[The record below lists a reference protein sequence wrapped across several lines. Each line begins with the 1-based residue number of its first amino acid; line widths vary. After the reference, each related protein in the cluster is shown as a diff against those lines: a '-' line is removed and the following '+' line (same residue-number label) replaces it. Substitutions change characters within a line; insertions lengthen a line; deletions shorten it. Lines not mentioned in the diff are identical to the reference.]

1 MNYKYLIILLFIF
14 ALVLPFS
21 FASENQT
28 LIGDGEVSNNEN
40 SYYFDASCEN
50 DNGDGSSQN
59 PYKYLTADRIK
70 TNSSIYL
77 KEGEYNLDKPKEI
90 TNVTIYGS
98 NNQNTTIRYSG
109 VAFISSNNF
118 KVENITLSY
127 LTIRNSLNFDAKN
140 VIFDSGKGYSTDM
153 YNNCFGGAIYSTGSN
168 SKVTIDNCTF
178 KNTHAE
184 YGGAIY
190 QGGGNLLITNSE
202 FINSYS
208 LNFGGSIAC
217 LNTNNIRISKSRFV
231 NSYSTGDAGG
241 AIYIKSSVLNGD
253 YLTFENCSSTF
264 GSAISSLSSEVSLA
278 NIEASNNIAKYS
290 GGAIYH
296 LYGAFSV
303 RDSKFVNNTA
313 LNGGALFIDNSKNC
327 ILTNN
332 TFNDNNALLCG
343 GAGYVLLCNL
353 AENSNSFSQN
363 HALQEE
369 NIYNSSSINMV
380 IGSGNYTMV
389 KVDSEQIDEIPSYF
403 SLIDKHLVS
412 PVTDQQSGGNCW
424 AFAPIAVLESC
435 LLKATGDVVDL
446 SEENMKNV
454 IALYSDYGWKYS
466 TNDGGKPSMA
476 LGYLT
481 SWMGPIL
488 EKDDLYDDKSHL
500 SHVLNSIYHVQNVM
514 FLKRNSYT
522 DNDAIKLALMKYGA
536 VATTMCMGQINSKN
550 AHYYSGNSPIDHAVT
565 IVGWDDNFSRY
576 NFARTAPGDGAWIVK
591 NSWGDNWG
599 KNGYFYV
606 SYYDTKFAQPGVI
619 DASFAIIFND
629 TIRLDKNYQ
638 YDISGITDFFMN
650 SSSKVWYK
658 NVFTATDNE
667 YLASVSTYFDKISN
681 WTVSINVNGQ
691 YKHHQSGVSNPGY
704 YTMNLDKLIPLTK
717 GDIFEVIF
725 NISVSG
731 EAYVPVSEEVRFNN
745 MLYSPNISFV
755 SYDGINWVDLYDC
768 SWKYSSHYYDSQ
780 VAAIKAFTILNP
792 INTTATIGYD
802 LKGNLINISVKVLD
816 QYGNSLKSGRVT
828 LNVDGKVF
836 NVDVK
841 NGYAN
846 LEYIAD
852 KTTIHISA
860 EFNAVGYNPSDD
872 TISFDVPKFKLPL
885 DVTVLRTLNNVSIE
899 FSSLDYINMPLVATI
914 NNDVYQINLNNG
926 KYSLKLDELANGVY
940 KMNVTILNSLL
951 WELDYAGSFTIDI
964 RNVKLITNNVVIT
977 DEDNILYNI
986 TIMDEKGN
994 LLSNKRITIT
1004 LNDEFDL
1011 ISDGKGIV
1019 HVPVHL
1025 KAGNYTLRADFKGDN
1040 DYLKN
1045 STSSNIYVRCKV
1057 DGNVNIDKYQDN
1069 ANITVRFSK
1078 LINDVAKFIIS
1089 GKSYSVNVKNGV
1101 GIFNISNLK
1110 NGKYDVGISLDDNYV
1125 VNDIASSFT
1134 VNVGGTKII
1143 SSDVVGVDDESTC
1156 VSARLVDSNSNP
1168 VKGQLISFNVAN
1180 RVYSNYT
1187 GSDGFARVYLSL
1199 AAGQYTV
1206 NYLFAGSDNYFKSNS
1221 AGNIKIKSR
1230 VVLSLSKDVFQ
1241 DSASLKL
1248 SVSKGINDVAKFVI
1262 NGKAYSVNVKD
1273 GVAVLD
1279 LSGLANAK
1287 YGVDVSLVDANGR
1300 YVFNNVVSS
1309 FDVNVVSTKIISSD
1323 IVSVDDALT
1332 CVSVR
1337 LVDVNS
1343 NPVKGQLISFNVANK
1358 VYSNYTGSDGFARI
1372 YLNLAAGQYAA
1383 NYLFDGSNNYFKS
1396 NSAGNVKVKSKVSLS
1411 FDSTVYQNSA
1421 TLRFG
1426 TSKSIKDSLI
1436 VKIKDNVTVV
1446 NVNDVISLKNLPNG
1460 IYNVVVSLVSPN
1472 DYVFD
1477 ELKGSF
1483 KIDVAQTKIICD
1495 ELSAVYSKNN
1505 LYSVVLKDIYANPV
1519 KNQPVEFVIG
1529 DKTYQ
1534 KITDNNGKAQLS
1546 INLNCGDYPVVINY
1560 LGSNNYFKSSAKSA
1574 IHIRTSIIA
1583 EDSSIKAYNSK
1594 YSVKLLNTS
1603 KATFIINKVS
1613 YSAIIDK
1620 NGYAS
1625 INILEKA
1632 GNYEVTIINDFTG
1645 EKITKTINVVS
1656 RITANKDITKYYLGS
1671 KTYQIRVLNDNGGV
1685 ASGVYAK
1692 INIAGKTYNVKTNS
1706 RGIASLKL
1714 KFNPG
1719 KYTITAS
1726 YKGFKVSNKVV
1737 IKTNIITKSLSKKK
1751 SKTAKFNVK
1760 LLDGN
1765 GKLFKYKILA
1775 VKFKGKKYS
1784 IKTNSKGI
1792 ASFTINKNL
1801 RLGKYN
1807 IVTSYGGLS
1816 VKNIIRVVK

>member
-1 MNYKYLIILLFIF
+1 M
-14 ALVLPFS
+14 LPFS
-21 FASENQT
+21 FASENRT
-28 LIGDGEVSNNEN
+28 LMGDGEVSNNEN

-50 DNGDGSSQN
+50 DNGDGSLQN

-77 KEGEYNLDKPKEI
+77 KEGEYNLNKPKDI

-109 VAFISSNNF
+109 VAFTASNNF
-118 KVENITLSY
+118 KVENITLSG
-127 LTIRNSLNFDAKN
+127 LTIKNYLNFDAKN
-140 VIFDSGKGYSTDM
+140 VIFDSGKGYVTDG
-153 YNNCFGGAIYSTGSN
+153 YNNCFGGAIYSTGNN

-303 RDSKFVNNTA
+303 SDSKFVNNTA

-327 ILTNN
+327 IITNN

-353 AENSNSFSQN
+353 TENSNSFSQN

-412 PVTDQQSGGNCW
+412 PVADQQSGGNCW

-466 TNDGGKPSMA
+466 TNDGGNPYMA

-481 SWMGPIL
+481 SWLGPIL

-550 AHYYSGNSPIDHAVT
+550 AHYYSGNDPIDHAVT
-565 IVGWDDNFSRY
+565 IVGWDDNFSRN
-576 NFARTAPGDGAWIVK
+576 NFYRTAPPGDGAWIVK
-591 NSWGDNWG
+591 NSWGDDWG

-816 QYGNSLKSGRVT
+816 QYGNSLKSGRVA

-841 NGYAN
+841 NGYAK

-914 NNDVYQINLNNG
+914 NNDVHQINLNNG
-926 KYSLKLDELANGVY
+926 KYSLKLNELPNGIY

-1011 ISDGKGIV
+1011 ISDDKGIV

-1045 STSSNIYVRCKV
+1045 STSSNIYVKCKV

-1078 LINDVAKFIIS
+1078 LINDVAKFLIN

-1101 GIFNISNLK
+1101 GILNITNLK
-1110 NGKYDVGISLDDNYV
+1110 NGKYDVGISLDDNYI

-1143 SSDVVGVDDESTC
+1143 SGDVVGVDDESTC
-1156 VSARLVDSNSNP
+1156 ISARLVDSNSNP

-1180 RVYSNYT
+1180 KVYSNYT

-1199 AAGQYTV
+1199 AAGQYAV
-1206 NYLFAGSDNYFKSNS
+1206 NYLFAGSDNYFKSNF

-1262 NGKAYSVNVKD
+1262 NGKAYSVNVKN

-1300 YVFNNVVSS
+1300 YAFNNVVSS
-1309 FDVNVVSTKIISSD
+1309 FDVNVVATKVISSD
-1323 IVSVDDALT
+1323 IVSVDDGLT
-1332 CVSVR
+1332 CVGVR

-1358 VYSNYTGSDGFARI
+1358 VYSNYTGSDGFARV

-1396 NSAGNVKVKSKVSLS
+1396 NSAGSIKVKSKVSLS

-1436 VKIKDNVTVV
+1436 VKINDNVTVV
-1446 NVNDVISLKNLPNG
+1446 KVNDVISLKNLPNG
-1460 IYNVVVSLVSPN
+1460 IYNVVVSLVNPN

-1560 LGSNNYFKSSAKSA
+1560 LGSNNYFKSTAKSA

-1685 ASGVYAK
+1685 ASGVYVK
-1692 INIAGKTYNVKTNS
+1692 MNIAGKTYNVKTNS

-1714 KFNPG
+1714 KFNQG

-1765 GKLFKYKILA
+1765 GKLFKYKILT

>member
-1 MNYKYLIILLFIF
+1 M
-14 ALVLPFS
+14 LPFS
-21 FASENQT
+21 FASENRT
-28 LIGDGEVSNNEN
+28 LMGDGEVSNNEN

-50 DNGDGSSQN
+50 DNGDGSLQN

-77 KEGEYNLDKPKEI
+77 KEGEYNLNKPKDI

-109 VAFISSNNF
+109 VAFTASNNF
-118 KVENITLSY
+118 KVENITLSG
-127 LTIRNSLNFDAKN
+127 LTIKNYLNFDAKN
-140 VIFDSGKGYSTDM
+140 VIFDSGKGYVTDG
-153 YNNCFGGAIYSTGSN
+153 YNNCFGGAIYSTGNN

-303 RDSKFVNNTA
+303 SDSKFVNNTA

-327 ILTNN
+327 IITNN

-353 AENSNSFSQN
+353 TENSNSFSQN

-412 PVTDQQSGGNCW
+412 PVADQQSGGNCW

-466 TNDGGKPSMA
+466 TNDGGNPYMA

-481 SWMGPIL
+481 SWLGPIL

-550 AHYYSGNSPIDHAVT
+550 AHYYSGNDPIDHAVT
-565 IVGWDDNFSRY
+565 IVGWDDNFSRN
-576 NFARTAPGDGAWIVK
+576 NFYRTAPPGDGAWIVK
-591 NSWGDNWG
+591 NSWGDDWG

-816 QYGNSLKSGRVT
+816 QYGNSLKSGRVA

-841 NGYAN
+841 NGYAK

-914 NNDVYQINLNNG
+914 NNDVHQINLNNG
-926 KYSLKLDELANGVY
+926 KYSLKLNELPNGIY

-1011 ISDGKGIV
+1011 ISDDKGIV

-1045 STSSNIYVRCKV
+1045 STSSNIYVKCKV

-1078 LINDVAKFIIS
+1078 LINDVAKFLIN

-1101 GIFNISNLK
+1101 GILNITNLK
-1110 NGKYDVGISLDDNYV
+1110 NGKYDVGISLDDNYI

-1143 SSDVVGVDDESTC
+1143 SGDVVGVDDESTC
-1156 VSARLVDSNSNP
+1156 ISARLVDSNSNP

-1180 RVYSNYT
+1180 KVYSNYT

-1199 AAGQYTV
+1199 AAGQYAV
-1206 NYLFAGSDNYFKSNS
+1206 NYLFAGSDNYFKSNF

-1262 NGKAYSVNVKD
+1262 NGKAYSVNVKN

-1300 YVFNNVVSS
+1300 YAFNNVVSS
-1309 FDVNVVSTKIISSD
+1309 FDVNVVATKVISSD

-1358 VYSNYTGSDGFARI
+1358 VYSNYTGSDGFARV

-1396 NSAGNVKVKSKVSLS
+1396 NSAGSIKVKSKVSLS

-1436 VKIKDNVTVV
+1436 VKINDNVTVV
-1446 NVNDVISLKNLPNG
+1446 KVNDVISLKNLPNG
-1460 IYNVVVSLVSPN
+1460 IYNVVVSLVNPN

-1560 LGSNNYFKSSAKSA
+1560 LGSNNYFKSTAKSA

-1685 ASGVYAK
+1685 ASGVYVK
-1692 INIAGKTYNVKTNS
+1692 MNIAGKTYNVKTNS

-1714 KFNPG
+1714 KFNQG

-1765 GKLFKYKILA
+1765 GKLFKYKILT